1 MLRSL
6 LRFASLLLE
15 AIASIFCKAEDALLT
30 TDSLW
35 TFQRRFGVIQSM
47 EVTQPNSML
56 AKPTPRCEMHSGGR
70 SRLNPPI
77 RSSLGWYGTW
87 TIGHG
92 RRVATILFLAIML
105 LATSGCVQQHYWYGR
120 NADSLL
126 PRDTVIS
133 PPVLIGGPVESMD
146 KMERAIHWPK
156 ESIGKIRNGLPSS
169 LSMLRVGQ
177 AEETQQ
183 DALLAAVQ
191 YLEENNLHEVIVEG
205 RHYDPN
211 EQWKRLQANPHIHPI
226 WKYTDG
232 SMRVLAYT
240 MFPSRLYRDDA
251 YNPYTNTLSINSKS
265 RASAVYEAAKAKDFA
280 GAKSPG
286 AYAVARYLP
295 VVPMQQQIKITSD
308 ALTYARAKED
318 WELEKA
324 MYPLTYSQIASS
336 VMAGGATVAPE
347 IGNAPGVATAP
358 VFRAAGNAT
367 GYSAGRLVS
376 RSLENRRLATRKSG
390 ARAEEN
396 RPFDDGSFEDASP
409 EDGALYART
418 AQARTPRARPQQ
430 ANSVNTRV
438 DGYTNDED
446 SSAGPT
452 RLGRVL
458 EDPSVIR

>member
-1 MLRSL
+1 
-6 LRFASLLLE
+6 
-15 AIASIFCKAEDALLT
+15 
-30 TDSLW
+30 
-35 TFQRRFGVIQSM
+35 M
-47 EVTQPNSML
+47 EVPRTNSML
-56 AKPTPRCEMHSGGR
+56 AKLPHRRGL
-70 SRLNPPI
+70 RLAP
-77 RSSLGWYGTW
+77 LT
-87 TIGHG
+87 
-92 RRVATILFLAIML
+92 AI
-105 LATSGCVQQHYWYGR
+105 AISAISGCVQPHYWYGR

-146 KMERAIHWPK
+146 KVERTIHWPK
-156 ESIGKIRNGLPSS
+156 EAIGSARKRLPSS
-169 LSMLRVGQ
+169 LSMLRGGPV
-177 AEETQQ
+177 EESQH

-191 YLEENNLHEVIVEG
+191 YLEDNNLHDVIVEA
-205 RHYDPN
+205 RHYDPK
-211 EQWKRLQANPHIHPI
+211 EQWNRLQANPHIHPF

-240 MFPSRLYRDDA
+240 MFPTRLYRDDA

-286 AYAVARYLP
+286 AYAVSRYLP

-324 MYPLTYSQIASS
+324 MYPFTYSQIASS

-358 VFRAAGNAT
+358 VFRMAGNAT

-376 RSLENRRLATRKSG
+376 RSLEKRSIAALKAG
-390 ARAEEN
+390 ARAAKHRVLE
-396 RPFDDGSFEDASP
+396 DGSFQDTSSEES
-409 EDGALYART
+409 ALFERT
-418 AQARTPRARPQQ
+418 AQANTPKTRRMQSKT
-430 ANSVNTRV
+430 ANPIGDADVNA
-438 DGYTNDED
+438 ED
-446 SSAGPT
+446 SAAGPT

>member
-1 MLRSL
+1 MRVFPVATKFLAVGVLSNVTQSAQPREL
-6 LRFASLLLE
+6 VQE
-15 AIASIFCKAEDALLT
+15 PIASMHWRPENAFFSP
-30 TDSLW
+30 DSLW
-35 TFQRRFGVIQSM
+35 TFQPRFGVIHSM
-47 EVTQPNSML
+47 EDIPTNSML
-56 AKPTPRCEMHSGGR
+56 AKSHQWCGSPTA
-70 SRLNPPI
+70 
-77 RSSLGWYGTW
+77 SLM
-87 TIGHG
+87 
-92 RRVATILFLAIML
+92 AIAL
-105 LATSGCVQQHYWYGR
+105 SAISGCVQPHYWYGR

-146 KMERAIHWPK
+146 KMERTIHWPK
-156 ESIGKIRNGLPSS
+156 EAVSNVRKRLPSS
-169 LSMLRVGQ
+169 LSMLRGGQ

-191 YLEENNLHEVIVEG
+191 YLEDNNLHEVIVEG
-205 RHYDPN
+205 RHYDPK
-211 EQWKRLQANPHIHPI
+211 EQWNRLQANPHIHPF

-232 SMRVLAYT
+232 SMRIWAYT

-347 IGNAPGVATAP
+347 IGNAPGVATRTL
-358 VFRAAGNAT
+358 FRIAGNAT

-376 RSLENRRLATRKSG
+376 RSLENRSIAARKSG
-390 ARAEEN
+390 ARAAKN
-396 RPFDDGSFEDASP
+396 RVMEDGSPQDAHS
-409 EDGALYART
+409 EEEALYERT
-418 AQARTPRARPQQ
+418 AQARTPSVSTTPSNTANPQVELGFD
-430 ANSVNTRV
+430 A
-438 DGYTNDED
+438 ED
-446 SSAGPT
+446 SPVGPI
-452 RLGRVL
+452 RMGRVL
-458 EDPSVIR
+458 DDPSVIR